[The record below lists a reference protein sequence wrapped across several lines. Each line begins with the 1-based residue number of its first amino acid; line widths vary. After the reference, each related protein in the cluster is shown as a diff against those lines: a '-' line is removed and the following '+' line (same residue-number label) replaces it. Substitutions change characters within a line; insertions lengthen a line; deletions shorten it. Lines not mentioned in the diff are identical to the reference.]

1 MSDAGMERLGRRAV
15 RAARL
20 MMGAWVAS
28 AAGAAAAGDAPD
40 VRAEPARVATATSST
55 PVAATRP
62 TSGARPADPAD
73 RESLLA
79 DLMAW
84 AVRLSGLPPAP
95 DRPPVIPLSA
105 QALSATA
112 CPDDPRPCSGLV
124 ALYDT
129 DRVRVLIRDSMD
141 LDDPSAQSFVV
152 HEFVHHLQHR
162 AQGPALTSR
171 CESVIAAEVQAYGAQ
186 NTFLARHRRLLRVGD
201 LLRRM
206 HCDTADGDP
215 VVVPFGT
222 PPRPL
227 AGSTPSPD
235 PRR

>member
-1 MSDAGMERLGRRAV
+1 MSDAGMGRLGWRAV
-15 RAARL
+15 CAVRL
-20 MMGAWVAS
+20 MVGAWTAS
-28 AAGAAAAGDAPD
+28 AAGVAGAGDTAD
-40 VRAEPARVATATSST
+40 VRAVPARVATAPSST
-55 PVAATRP
+55 PLEANRP
-62 TSGARPADPAD
+62 TSGARLTDPVD
-73 RESLLA
+73 RESLLD

-84 AVRLSGLPPAP
+84 AVRLSGLPPAH
-95 DRPPVIPLSA
+95 DRPPVIPMSA

-129 DRVRVLIRDSMD
+129 ERVRVLIRDSMD

-186 NTFLARHRRLLRVGD
+186 NTFLARNRQLLRVGD
-201 LLRRM
+201 MLRRM
-206 HCDTADGDP
+206 QCDTADGDP

-227 AGSTPSPD
+227 AGATLSPD
-235 PRR
+235 PAR